1 MTLQDLEL
9 NLTCSMGVS
18 LYPQDGD
25 SSQMLLKNASA
36 ASSRAHKLGGK
47 TFQFYT
53 AELNQHVEK
62 RLALHASLSHAIEKS
77 EFELYYQPKLHLQTG
92 EVSGCEGLLRW
103 NAPGRGIVV
112 PGELIPVLEETGLII
127 DVGRWVMERAVS
139 DYAQWSM
146 DGAWNPRI
154 AVNVSPLQLA
164 QKEFPAIVESVL
176 SGDKS
181 GTVGLEMKITESL
194 IMQDLAA
201 NIPKLRA
208 IRAMGVSI
216 IIDDFGTGYSSLSYL
231 AKLPGNVLRIDRSFF
246 RDLETS
252 DEMVT
257 IVTTIIS
264 LAHSLGLQVIAE
276 GVETELQKSMLRD
289 LKCDEIQGYLV
300 SRPMPRESL
309 EKWWRSEYKALTR

>member
-1 MTLQDLEL
+1 MACGT
-9 NLTCSMGVS
+9 
-18 LYPQDGD
+18 
-25 SSQMLLKNASA
+25 
-36 ASSRAHKLGGK
+36 
-47 TFQFYT
+47 
-53 AELNQHVEK
+53 
-62 RLALHASLSHAIEKS
+62 
-77 EFELYYQPKLHLQTG
+77 
-92 EVSGCEGLLRW
+92 
-103 NAPGRGIVV
+103 
-112 PGELIPVLEETGLII
+112 
-127 DVGRWVMERAVS
+127 
-139 DYAQWSM
+139 
-146 DGAWNPRI
+146 RI

-164 QKEFPAIVESVL
+164 QKEFPTIVESVL

-181 GTVGLEMKITESL
+181 GIVGLEMEITESL

-208 IRAMGVSI
+208 ILAMGVSI

-231 AKLPGNVLRIDRSFF
+231 AKLPGNVLKIDRSFI

>member
-1 MTLQDLEL
+1 M
-9 NLTCSMGVS
+9 
-18 LYPQDGD
+18 
-25 SSQMLLKNASA
+25 
-36 ASSRAHKLGGK
+36 
-47 TFQFYT
+47 
-53 AELNQHVEK
+53 
-62 RLALHASLSHAIEKS
+62 
-77 EFELYYQPKLHLQTG
+77 
-92 EVSGCEGLLRW
+92 SGCEGLLCW
-103 NAPGRGIVV
+103 NAPGRGIVL
-112 PGELIPVLEETGLII
+112 PGEFIPVPEETGLII

-139 DYAQWSM
+139 DDAHWCM
-146 DGAWNPRI
+146 DGVWHPRS

-181 GTVGLEMKITESL
+181 GTVGLEMEITESL

-208 IRAMGVSI
+208 IRAMGVGI
-216 IIDDFGTGYSSLSYL
+216 IIDDFGTGYSSLSYPE
-231 AKLPGNVLRIDRSFF
+231 KLPGNALKIDRSFI

-264 LAHSLGLQVIAE
+264 LAHSLGLQVSAE
-276 GVETELQKSMLRD
+276 GLETELQKSMLRD

-309 EKWWRSEYKALTR
+309 EKWRQAERSSALAV

>member
-1 MTLQDLEL
+1 M
-9 NLTCSMGVS
+9 
-18 LYPQDGD
+18 
-25 SSQMLLKNASA
+25 
-36 ASSRAHKLGGK
+36 
-47 TFQFYT
+47 
-53 AELNQHVEK
+53 
-62 RLALHASLSHAIEKS
+62 
-77 EFELYYQPKLHLQTG
+77 
-92 EVSGCEGLLRW
+92 
-103 NAPGRGIVV
+103 
-112 PGELIPVLEETGLII
+112 
-127 DVGRWVMERAVS
+127 
-139 DYAQWSM
+139 
-146 DGAWNPRI
+146 
-154 AVNVSPLQLA
+154 
-164 QKEFPAIVESVL
+164 L

-181 GTVGLEMKITESL
+181 GTVGLEMEITESL

-208 IRAMGVSI
+208 LRAMGVGI

-231 AKLPGNVLRIDRSFF
+231 EKLPGNALKIDRSFI

-289 LKCDEIQGYLV
+289 LKCDEIQGYRV

-309 EKWWRSEYKALTR
+309 EKWWQAERSSALTV